1 MTFFLSIS
9 VRRKS
14 RPFPVKALF
23 IAAIASVLLAGCAT
37 IPEQVLVTE
46 PSAYLEKKPQVYLRL
61 SGPALRDIAGSLGQE
76 DLLTLSEM
84 FSGRSDSKAL
94 QAGGDQAS
102 DQNPDNSMDTS
113 TLKSF
118 FAKTR
123 TFGAGFGG
131 LGTIR
136 PDMEAVFIGDFQ
148 VLSVRLALAVNGE
161 WERKDDGG
169 YGSAK
174 YPLFIRPPEPGVI
187 HVSTSESAAATAGS
201 LLADVFPRRVAGLS
215 GSEIFLS
222 INSPSS
228 LLANSIQRDAM
239 ELPIDAIVITG
250 RQAGLSV
257 QTPRAGQDARYLLDV
272 YILMNDETTAR
283 AYKPIVR
290 FLWTTAADRF
300 FGGVPGIS
308 SSQLVLE
315 KDIYVARNIEVGAS
329 TFKAMLTSS
338 LAGR

>member
-1 MTFFLSIS
+1 MTFFPSIS

-14 RPFPVKALF
+14 KPFTARAFV
-23 IAAIASVLLAGCAT
+23 IAAIASALLAGCAT
-37 IPEQVLVTE
+37 IPEQVLETE

-76 DLLTLSEM
+76 DLLRLAGM
-84 FSGRSDSKAL
+84 FSGRSDSGAP
-94 QAGGDQAS
+94 QAGGDRVS
-102 DQNPDNSMDTS
+102 GQNRDNGMDTS

-123 TFGAGFGG
+123 TFGAAFEG
-131 LGTIR
+131 LGTAK

-148 VLSVRLALAVNGE
+148 VFSVRFALAVNGE
-161 WERKDDGG
+161 WERKGDGG

-187 HVSTSESAAATAGS
+187 HVSTSESSAVS
-201 LLADVFPRRVAGLS
+201 SSPHPSDVFPSRVAGLS

-228 LLANSIQRDAM
+228 LLANSIQRDGVG
-239 ELPIDAIVITG
+239 LPIEAIVITG
-250 RQAGLSV
+250 RQAGLSA
-257 QTPRAGQDARYLLDV
+257 QPPLSGQDDPYLLDV
-272 YILMNDETTAR
+272 LILMNDETSAR
-283 AYKPIVR
+283 VYKPIVR
-290 FLWTTAADRF
+290 FLWTTAADRL
-300 FGGVPGIS
+300 FGDVPGIS
-308 SSQLVLE
+308 STQLVLE
-315 KDIYVARNIEVGAS
+315 KDVYAARNIEVGVS

>member
-1 MTFFLSIS
+1 M
-9 VRRKS
+9 
-14 RPFPVKALF
+14 
-23 IAAIASVLLAGCAT
+23 
-37 IPEQVLVTE
+37 
-46 PSAYLEKKPQVYLRL
+46 
-61 SGPALRDIAGSLGQE
+61 RDIAGSLGQE
-76 DLLTLSEM
+76 DLLTLAGM
-84 FSGRSDSKAL
+84 FSGKSDSKAL

-102 DQNPDNSMDTS
+102 GQNPDNSMDTS

-148 VLSVRLALAVNGE
+148 VLSVRLALALNGE

>member
-9 VRRKS
+9 GRRKS

-37 IPEQVLVTE
+37 IPEQVLGTE
-46 PSAYLEKKPQVYLRL
+46 PSAYLEKKAQVYLRL
-61 SGPALRDIAGSLGQE
+61 SGPALKDVAGSLGQE
-76 DLLTLSEM
+76 DLLRLAGM
-84 FSGRSDSKAL
+84 FSGRSADKAF
-94 QAGGDQAS
+94 QAGVDQTS
-102 DQNPDNSMDTS
+102 GQNPDNSMDTS
-113 TLKSF
+113 MLKSF

-131 LGTIR
+131 LGTAR

-148 VLSVRLALAVNGE
+148 VLSVRLALALNGE
-161 WERKDDGG
+161 WERRGDGG
-169 YGSAK
+169 YSSAK

-187 HVSTSESAAATAGS
+187 HASTSESAVVPGS
-201 LLADVFPRRVAGLS
+201 SPPVDAFPRRVAEFS
-215 GSEIFLS
+215 GSDIFLS

-228 LLANSIQRDAM
+228 LLAGSIQREAM